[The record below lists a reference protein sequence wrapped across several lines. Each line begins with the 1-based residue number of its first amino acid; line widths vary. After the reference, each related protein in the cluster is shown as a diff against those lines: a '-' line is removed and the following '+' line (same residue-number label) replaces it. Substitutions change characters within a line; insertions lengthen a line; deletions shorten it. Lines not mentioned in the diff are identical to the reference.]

1 MNLTN
6 FKTPLE
12 TLQSTFGYPSFR
24 HRQDEIIDTTLA
36 GKDVLVVM
44 PTGGGKSLCY
54 QIPAL
59 INPGLTVV
67 ISPLIALMKDQV
79 DALRLTGIPAAY
91 LNSSLTTEERNE
103 VFHSLRNNQLKL
115 LYLAPERLLGNEQQF
130 ISFLQNLN
138 ISLFAIDEAHCISH
152 WGHDFRPEYRMLST
166 LKQSFPEVPTMAL
179 TATADELTRR
189 DIIEKLQL
197 RSPEIFL
204 SSFNRP
210 NIHYYIEPKANSHG
224 RLLTYLDRHKGD
236 SGIIYTLSRN
246 SAESLATTL
255 ELEGF
260 SVKPYHAGLEP
271 EVRKR
276 NQELF
281 VRDEVKIIVATIA
294 FGMGINKSNVRF
306 VIHADLPKNIESY
319 YQETGRAGRDGLKSE
334 AILFYSPADIYKLQR
349 FAMIEG
355 NPAQTR
361 IMLHKLSKMAEFCES
376 LTCRRKM
383 ILNYFGEEFPAPNS
397 HCEERERRSNPLAN
411 RMPTEPNEI
420 ASPRSPAR
428 NDNGIRE
435 FSCESCDVCMS
446 EIEYFDGTIIVQKA
460 LSAVARLQGT
470 HGVSYLIDF
479 LRGSQSEKIKPEH
492 KSLPTYGIGVEFS
505 KDTWHRYIR
514 ELIARGYIHQTQDEY
529 PVVKLTQKSVAVLNG
544 QERIELVK
552 SIKKQ
557 FAAITEQPHDE
568 ELFNL
573 LKERRAEFAREENLP
588 AYLIFSDATLLEL
601 ATYLPQNIEEI
612 RKISGFGEAKTKRY
626 GEQFLPIITEYCNE
640 HNLSSKMNT
649 KSTKEPTRERSS
661 ATKGLSATKLE
672 TIELFLQGK
681 TVYEI
686 AERRDLSPQ
695 TVEGHI
701 ADGVGQGR
709 IEITQ
714 VVSEEKI
721 EKITAVIK
729 ESDTELLAP
738 LKQVLGEEVS
748 YGEIKAVIAHVRKTK
763 I

>member
-1 MNLTN
+1 ML
-6 FKTPLE
+6 TPLQ

-24 HRQDEIIDTTLA
+24 HRQDEIIDATLA
-36 GKDVLVVM
+36 SKDVLVVM

-59 INPGLTVV
+59 LNPGLTVV

-91 LNSSLTTEERNE
+91 LNSSLSTEERNE

-166 LKQSFPEVPTMAL
+166 LKQSFPHVPTMAL

-197 RSPEIFL
+197 RNPQVFL

-210 NIHYYIEPKANSHG
+210 NIHYYIEPKADSHG

-246 SAESLATTL
+246 SADSLAATL

-260 SVKPYHAGLEP
+260 SVKPYHAGLDP

-281 VRDEVKIIVATIA
+281 VRDEVKIVVATIA

-349 FAMIEG
+349 FAMVEG
-355 NPAQTR
+355 NPAQSR

-383 ILNYFGEEFPAPNS
+383 ILNYFGEEFTGECA
-397 HCEERERRSNPLAN
+397 
-411 RMPTEPNEI
+411 
-420 ASPRSPAR
+420 
-428 NDNGIRE
+428 
-435 FSCESCDVCMS
+435 SCDVCMS
-446 EIEYFDGTIIVQKA
+446 EIEYFDGTIIAQKA

-492 KSLPTYGIGVEFS
+492 KSLQTYGIGTEFS

-514 ELIARGYIHQTQDEY
+514 ELIARGYLHQTQDEY
-529 PVVKLTQKSVAVLNG
+529 PIVKLTQKSVAVLNG

-557 FAAITEQPHDE
+557 FAAITEQSHDE

-573 LKERRAEFAREENLP
+573 LKERRAELAREENLP

-612 RKISGFGEAKTKRY
+612 RRISGFGEAKTKRY
-626 GEQFLPIITEYCNE
+626 GEIFLPIIIEYSRE

-649 KSTKEPTRERSS
+649 KSTKEPARERSTG
-661 ATKGLSATKLE
+661 TKGLSATKLE

-681 TVYEI
+681 TVYDI

-695 TVEGHI
+695 TIEGHI

-714 VVSEEKI
+714 VVSQDKI
-721 EKITAVIK
+721 EKITKVSK
-729 ESDTELLAP
+729 EYDSEMLAP
-738 LKQVLGEEVS
+738 LKQILGEEVS
-748 YGEIKAVIAHVRKTK
+748 YGEIKAVIAHLRKDLDQK
-763 I
+763 